1 YGPPGPI
8 RCHARSCRAASARDW
23 CSSAGS
29 TTRRCGGNGNP
40 CRTRGGGQCCGGRSA
55 AGGESAKTG
64 REQSDKTHRGSD
76 ARGAS
81 APRRKDGPRPPNSR
95 NGGGAAS
102 LSIWAV
108 DLCAAD
114 LFATNLHVAG
124 WHRPGFPPRQAGANQ
139 AAQSNPSAAT
149 ADLNG

>member
-1 YGPPGPI
+1 PANTGQEKSANPP
-8 RCHARSCRAASARDW
+8 
-23 CSSAGS
+23 
-29 TTRRCGGNGNP
+29 
-40 CRTRGGGQCCGGRSA
+40 
-55 AGGESAKTG
+55 
-64 REQSDKTHRGSD
+64 RGS
-76 ARGAS
+76 APRGAS
-81 APRRKDGPRPPNSR
+81 ARRRKDGPRPPNSR

-139 AAQSNPSAAT
+139 AASRGKKGPAGRTVQSFSRNSGPERNPMTDIPGLTLAVPAR
-149 ADLNG
+149 